1 MTRENATKSFCRA
14 SQPDIWSIGW
24 SIEQLQVCSHLKKE
38 PMIKSATADTTV
50 TNSSWNN
57 TTTSIQMRF
66 HNTDWYLH
74 LKMNPIFTPRYSSWQ
89 ALRSLLKHYHTP
101 QPEISQSVSLCPNT
115 SRGYNMN
122 TKRRLSYNYSSC
134 IIMVTTYLSTKE
146 GSWNVLSKKLIHV
159 ESTSKG
165 LWQHAHISVLRF
177 KDWLYAQKINL
188 ISLYSQWKI
197 LISKNK
203 KHKKKKKKCGYQPYL
218 LPENHKREISK
229 LQKVKAGLWVYLEL
243 DRVWNYSQFHSGS
256 FSYN

>member
-1 MTRENATKSFCRA
+1 
-14 SQPDIWSIGW
+14 
-24 SIEQLQVCSHLKKE
+24 
-38 PMIKSATADTTV
+38 MIKRTTADTTV

-57 TTTSIQMRF
+57 TTASIQMRF
-66 HNTDWYLH
+66 HHAGWYLH

-89 ALRSLLKHYHTP
+89 ALRSLLKALSYTP
-101 QPEISQSVSLCPNT
+101 ARNFSKCVLYPHT
-115 SRGYNMN
+115 SRGYNIVLN
-122 TKRRLSYNYSSC
+122 TKRRLSYYYLSC

-165 LWQHAHISVLRF
+165 LWHHAHISVLRF
-177 KDWLYAQKINL
+177 KDWLYAQQINL
-188 ISLYSQWKI
+188 FSLYSQWKI

-203 KHKKKKKKCGYQPYL
+203 KHKKKKKKCRYQPYL
-218 LPENHKREISK
+218 LPENHKQEISK

-243 DRVWNYSQFHSGS
+243 DRVWNYSQFHRGS